1 MDEVGPALRRA
12 AEIVAAYR
20 EGLPDARV
28 TPIAGRAD
36 VRAAL
41 GALPDGPTPLGDVLS
56 ELVETATPG
65 LMASSGPRYFGF
77 VIGGSLDAALV
88 ADVITSGWEQN
99 AFNEALS
106 PAGIAFEDV
115 AGTWLKEILGL
126 PETASV
132 GFATGGQGANTVG
145 LAAGRWHVLNELGWD
160 VGRDG
165 LHGAPKLRVVVGE
178 ERHATID
185 RAVRLLG
192 LGESAI
198 VAVPALPDGA
208 MDTTALARVLRD
220 GDGPTIVCAQ
230 AGNVNTGACDD
241 LARRRGGGA
250 IGRSVGPRGRC
261 LRTLGRRQPAHP
273 VTRGGDRARRLVG
286 LRRAQVAQRPVR
298 LGLRVLRASGG
309 ARDRDGVH
317 RRLPHRPG
325 RGS

>member
-28 TPIAGRAD
+28 APIAGRAD

-41 GALPDGPTPLGDVLS
+41 GALPDGPTPLDDVLS

-126 PETASV
+126 PDDGVRRVRHGSSGCEHGRSGRGPLARAERARLGRRPGRAPRRAADQSRR
-132 GFATGGQGANTVG
+132 GRGAPRDDRPCRPPPRPRRELDRRRSG
-145 LAAGRWHVLNELGWD
+145 AARRSDGHHRAGSCPPRRRRADDRLRAGRERQH
-160 VGRDG
+160 RG
-165 LHGAPKLRVVVGE
+165 LRRPGA
-178 ERHATID
+178 
-185 RAVRLLG
+185 
-192 LGESAI
+192 
-198 VAVPALPDGA
+198 
-208 MDTTALARVLRD
+208 
-220 GDGPTIVCAQ
+220 
-230 AGNVNTGACDD
+230 
-241 LARRRGGGA
+241 RRGGGA
-250 IGRSVGPRGRC
+250 IGRSVGPRRRC
-261 LRTLGRRQPAHP
+261 LRPLGRRQPSHP
-273 VTRGGDRARRLVG
+273 VTRGGYRARRLVG

-298 LGLRVLRASGG
+298 LGLRLLRASGG